1 MKKGGSLKD
10 PFNIILAGVGGQ
22 GNVMASRV
30 LANMLSLKGF
40 WITIGETFGMSQRGG
55 SVMSHIRVSGSSTWS
70 PQIPK
75 GKADLLISLEPIE
88 AVRVMR
94 VYGNPEVRAVVNTRP
109 IHPVGVI
116 AGDLQYP
123 SLENIQKGLSALS
136 PHLWMLDA
144 TEEAMKLGNPIL
156 SNIIMIG
163 ALCGLNL
170 LPVGLTEFKAVIK
183 NFFPEK
189 HLDLNRRAFEIGRE
203 KVTNGI

>member
-1 MKKGGSLKD
+1 MKKDSNRKD
-10 PFNIILAGVGGQ
+10 PLNIILAGVGGQ

-55 SVMSHIRVSGSSTWS
+55 SVMSHIRVSGTSTWS

-75 GKADLLISLEPIE
+75 GKADILIALEPIE

-94 VYGNPEVRAVVNTRP
+94 IYGNPEIRVLVNTRP

-116 AGDLQYP
+116 AGDLNYP
-123 SLENIQKGLSALS
+123 PLENIQKGLNALT

-170 LPVGLTEFKAVIK
+170 LPVGFTEFTAVIK

-189 HLDLNRRAFEIGRE
+189 HLDINRQAFEIGKER
-203 KVTNGI
+203 VTN

>member
-1 MKKGGSLKD
+1 MKKGSSLKD
-10 PFNIILAGVGGQ
+10 PLNIILAGVGGQ

-55 SVMSHIRVSGSSTWS
+55 SVMSHIRVSGTANWS

-75 GKADLLISLEPIE
+75 GKADILIALEPIE

-94 VYGNPEVRAVVNTRP
+94 VYGNPEIKVLVNTRP

-116 AGDLQYP
+116 AGDLDYP
-123 SLENIQKGLSALS
+123 SLENIEKGLNALT
-136 PHLWMLDA
+136 PHVWMLDA

-156 SNIIMIG
+156 SNIVMIG
-163 ALCGLNL
+163 ALCALNL
-170 LPVGLTEFKAVIK
+170 LPVGITEFKAVIK

-189 HLDLNRRAFEIGRE
+189 HLNLNRQAFEIGKE
-203 KVTNGI
+203 KVAN

>member
-1 MKKGGSLKD
+1 MKKDSNRKD
-10 PFNIILAGVGGQ
+10 PLNIILAGVGGQ

-55 SVMSHIRVSGSSTWS
+55 SVMSHIRVSGTSTWS

-75 GKADLLISLEPIE
+75 GKADILIALEPIE

-94 VYGNPEVRAVVNTRP
+94 IYGNPEIRVLVNTRP

-116 AGDLQYP
+116 AGNLTYP
-123 SLENIQKGLSALS
+123 ALEDIEKGLNALT
-136 PHLWMLDA
+136 PHVWMLDA

-170 LPVGLTEFKAVIK
+170 LPVGFTEFTVVIK

-189 HLDLNRRAFEIGRE
+189 HLDINRQAFEIGKER
-203 KVTNGI
+203 VTN

>member
-1 MKKGGSLKD
+1 MKKGSSLKD
-10 PFNIILAGVGGQ
+10 PLNIILAGVGGQ

-40 WITIGETFGMSQRGG
+40 RITIGETFGMSQRGG
-55 SVMSHIRVSGSSTWS
+55 SVMSHIRVSGTSTWS

-75 GKADLLISLEPIE
+75 GKADILIALEPVE

-94 VYGNPEVRAVVNTRP
+94 LYGNPEIKVLVNTRT

-116 AGDLQYP
+116 AGDLDYP
-123 SLENIQKGLSALS
+123 SLENIQKGLSTLT
-136 PHLWMLDA
+136 PHVWMLDA
-144 TEEAMKLGNPIL
+144 TEEALKLGNPIL
-156 SNIIMIG
+156 SNIVIIG

-170 LPVGLTEFKAVIK
+170 LPVGLAEFKAVIK

-189 HLDLNRRAFEIGRE
+189 HLEINRQAFEIGKE
-203 KVTNGI
+203 KVRN

>member
-1 MKKGGSLKD
+1 MKKSSSLKD
-10 PFNIILAGVGGQ
+10 PLNIILAGVGGQ

-55 SVMSHIRVSGSSTWS
+55 SVMSHIRVSGTSTWS

-75 GKADLLISLEPIE
+75 GKVDILIALEPIE

-94 VYGNPEVRAVVNTRP
+94 VYGNPEARVLVNTRP

-116 AGDLQYP
+116 AGDLTYP
-123 SLENIQKGLSALS
+123 SFEDIEKGLNALT
-136 PHLWMLDA
+136 PHVWMLDA

-163 ALCGLNL
+163 ALSGLNL
-170 LPVGLTEFKAVIK
+170 LPVGITEFKAVIK

-189 HLDLNRRAFEIGRE
+189 HLDINRQAFEIGKE
-203 KVTNGI
+203 KVTN

>member
-1 MKKGGSLKD
+1 MKKSSSLKD
-10 PFNIILAGVGGQ
+10 PLNIILAGVGGQ

-55 SVMSHIRVSGSSTWS
+55 SVMSHIRVSGTSTWS
-70 PQIPK
+70 PQIPR
-75 GKADLLISLEPIE
+75 GKADIVIALEPIE

-94 VYGNPEVRAVVNTRP
+94 VYGNSEARVLVNTRP

-116 AGDLQYP
+116 AGDLIYP
-123 SLENIQKGLSALS
+123 PFENIEKGLNALT
-136 PHLWMLDA
+136 PHVWMLDA
-144 TEEAMKLGNPIL
+144 TEEAMRLGNPIL

-163 ALCGLNL
+163 ALSGLNL
-170 LPVGLTEFKAVIK
+170 LPVGITEFKAVIK

-189 HLDLNRRAFEIGRE
+189 HLEINRQAFEIGKE
-203 KVTNGI
+203 KVTN